1 MFFRRVAGR
10 SSWVMNVKKI
20 FILVLLC
27 GWSTLSSAEDI
38 KMGEEYIEPLKYP
51 KFSLGADY
59 SFKPKVRELGKDNST
74 LEPKNEYTTLLS
86 FEAGLYKY
94 LNAGGMLFINIP
106 PKDNPIRLRMSIFAK
121 PYIPL
126 GERFSLFARV
136 GGGLGGWVAGDLPW
150 ASVNALTALG
160 LEFFPFTRFGLSVEA
175 GWRAE
180 VVLNNNRRE
189 IFEAGPYD
197 GPPKPSKREGARFF
211 FAHEIPLALNLH
223 IIL

>member
-1 MFFRRVAGR
+1 
-10 SSWVMNVKKI
+10 MNVRKL
-20 FILVLLC
+20 FYLLLLC
-27 GWSTLSSAEDI
+27 GWSILSNAEDI
-38 KMGEEYIEPLKYP
+38 KMGEEYIQPLKYP

-59 SFKPKVRELGKDNST
+59 SFRPKFRELGKDNNT
-74 LEPKNEYTTLLS
+74 RELKNEYTTFLS

-94 LNAGGMLFINIP
+94 LNAGGMVFINIP
-106 PKDNPIRLRMSIFAK
+106 PKDNPIRLRMTLFAK

-136 GGGLGGWVAGDLPW
+136 GGGIGGWVAGDLPW

-160 LEFFPFTRFGLSVEA
+160 LEFFPFARFGLSVEA
-175 GWRAE
+175 GWRTE

-189 IFEAGPYD
+189 NAEAGQYD
-197 GPPKPSKREGARFF
+197 GSLKPSKKEGARFF